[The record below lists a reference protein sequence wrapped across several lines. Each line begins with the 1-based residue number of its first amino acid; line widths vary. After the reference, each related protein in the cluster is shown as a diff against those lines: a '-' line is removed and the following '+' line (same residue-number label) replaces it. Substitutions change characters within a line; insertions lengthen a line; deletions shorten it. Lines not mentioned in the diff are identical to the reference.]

1 MIFLLRPL
9 KKIMLAQLQRVRE
22 IELSKTGDISVADD
36 FKGSLQELCRRG
48 FVSTKMVIR
57 DGKEMVSVYLTE
69 AGKLLLNNYEQS
81 QAKSHRA
88 YNIF

>member
-1 MIFLLRPL
+1 
-9 KKIMLAQLQRVRE
+9 MLAQLQRARE
-22 IELSKTGDISVADD
+22 IELSKTGNFCVAED
-36 FKGSLQELCRRG
+36 FKESLQELCRRG

-69 AGKLLLNNYEQS
+69 AGKLLLNNYQQS
-81 QAKSHRA
+81 QAKSHKA